1 MNAPG
6 GGIGRAL
13 DECEVFRT
21 MEDAAAIPPPQQQA
35 PPPAEPALPSEPSSA
50 HEPHAAAS
58 SLLDELDRVLAEEQT
73 VALPEEPELERPS
86 ARPPKLPAAEL
97 APPAPAFSLADILA
111 GAIEAGAHTLHFDK
125 THSGMIATA
134 RMGGERRILGEL
146 PAGALE
152 AQLRRAAGV
161 RSDQPM
167 PSAVTC
173 GIETETGLSNI
184 EFDILAWPGGIR
196 YVGRVLHRRSFDGLD
211 ALGLEPHVTK
221 ELRAALSR
229 PHGGMIVLGVPIAEG
244 ARSTLLALGAEAAI
258 QGKLIVSLIGPAPE
272 RENWS
277 WISLRSSQSPSS
289 REDAVDAAMRHDP
302 DILLIG
308 RLHNRPDAVRAFR
321 AAADGRHVILA
332 VSARGAVD
340 AVAALRHLDVDPV
353 ELAAARPVLVGQRLV
368 RALCPSCREPVG
380 SDELSMSFDGF
391 PESEVAAASFYRA
404 TGCDRCSSGYLGNVL
419 VSEVLS
425 PPEAAALA
433 IREGLTGS
441 ALDRRVPGLRMR
453 DSAFRALARGRT
465 TVEELPMPMA

>member
-21 MEDAAAIPPPQQQA
+21 MEDSAALPPPPLVQQ
-35 PPPAEPALPSEPSSA
+35 PAGAALPTPTQSSSEPS
-50 HEPHAAAS
+50 AAPS
-58 SLLDELDRVLAEEQT
+58 SLLDELDRVLADEQMMT
-73 VALPEEPELERPS
+73 SPGELQADPPS
-86 ARPPKLPAAEL
+86 AKPPVPAAAE
-97 APPAPAFSLADILA
+97 PASATPASSLADILTD
-111 GAIEAGAHTLHFDK
+111 AIEAGAHTIHFDI
-125 THSGMIATA
+125 TNSGMVATA

-146 PAGALE
+146 AAGALE
-152 AQLRRAAGV
+152 AQLRRAAGI
-161 RSDQPM
+161 RPDQPM

-173 GIETETGLSNI
+173 GVETPTGLSNI
-184 EFDILAWPGGIR
+184 EFDILAWSGGIR

-211 ALGLEPHVTK
+211 ALGLEPHVAK
-221 ELRAALSR
+221 ELRTALSR

-244 ARSTLLALGAEAAI
+244 ARSTLLALGAEAAV

-289 REDAVDAAMRHDP
+289 REDAVDDAMRHDP
-302 DILLIG
+302 DVLLIG
-308 RLHNRPDAVRAFR
+308 RVHNKHGTVRAFR

-340 AVAALRHLDVDPV
+340 AVSALRHLDVDPV

-380 SDELSMSFDGF
+380 SDELSMSFGGF

-419 VSEVLS
+419 ISEVLS

-441 ALDRRVPGLRMR
+441 ALDQRVPGLRMR

-465 TVEELPMPMA
+465 TVEALPMPMA